1 MNKGGRPKGRAN
13 NITREVRQLLKEFSR
28 NNFSKIQE
36 LFDQVAE
43 DDPAKAL
50 DLWLRCVA
58 FVTPKPAP
66 EVITPEDDD
75 RITEIEISIV
85 PAPDGGES
93 GEGDNA

>member
-28 NNFSKIQE
+28 NNFSKVQD

-75 RITEIEISIV
+75 KITEIEISIV
-85 PAPDGGES
+85 PERKDEES
-93 GEGDNA
+93 GEDDRA